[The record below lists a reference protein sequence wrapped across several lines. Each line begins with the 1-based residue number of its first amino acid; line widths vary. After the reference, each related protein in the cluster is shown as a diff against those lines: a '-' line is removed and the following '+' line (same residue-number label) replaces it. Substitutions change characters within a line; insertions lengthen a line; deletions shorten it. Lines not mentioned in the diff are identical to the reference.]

1 LRIFSLRAPLHVRG
15 TFSNPAVS
23 VDKGVIA
30 LKAGGAAALA
40 AVAAPVAALLP
51 LINAGPGEDAG
62 CGQLLAAA
70 RIKPVAPPP
79 APNARR

>member
-1 LRIFSLRAPLHVRG
+1 VRG

-51 LINAGPGEDAG
+51 LINTGPGQDSA

-79 APNARR
+79 PAHAKR